1 MSLKDPVL
9 ADMYCHRC
17 NYGWLETE
25 MGMSCPRCDPSP
37 TPGPKPLSERERVL
51 LDGIELTGGD
61 RNRTYGAPAPNLALQ
76 FQMWDLYIQAAGEK
90 HSDAHDAAMQ
100 HVFAKIA
107 RIASGKRGH
116 RDNYVDAATYIAIAY
131 ECDAEEPQGVGGV
144 A

>member
-1 MSLKDPVL
+1 MS
-9 ADMYCHRC
+9 
-17 NYGWLETE
+17 NYGVFNSD
-25 MGMSCPRCDPSP
+25 GSI
-37 TPGPKPLSERERVL
+37 TPIDVPPKPLSERERVL

-76 FQMWDLYIQAAGEK
+76 MALWELYKAVAADK
-90 HSDAHDAAMQ
+90 HSPAHDAAMQ

-131 ECDAEEPQGVGGV
+131 ECDAEEGE